1 MTAID
6 WDYVKELLCRQIREK
21 YLPRLRQLHDMCFQ
35 DGALKSL
42 AEKCVALYVMYYLDR
57 NRYYS
62 SFEEFAAYLRLQR
75 RPNRLL
81 GRFGRAASASP
92 RRRAPPPSSA
102 TGCGERRRTW
112 RCRDARFIRPDPRR
126 GP

>member
-62 SFEEFAAYLRLQR
+62 SFEEFAAYLRLPKEAEPALRKIWQGGLR
-75 RPNRLL
+75 VAKKK
-81 GRFGRAASASP
+81 GASAVL
-92 RRRAPPPSSA
+92 
-102 TGCGERRRTW
+102 GNWLWGEAE
-112 RCRDARFIRPDPRR
+112 DLALS
-126 GP
+126 